1 MARPIR
7 IEYAG
12 ALYHVTSRGNRHD
25 DIFVDDADRLIWL
38 DVFAQVCTRFNWRCH
53 AWCLMDN
60 HYHVVIETVEGN
72 LSQGMRHLN
81 GVFTQKTN
89 RKHNRVG
96 HVFQGRFKAILVQKE
111 GYLLELTRYVILN
124 PIRAGMVSDLLD
136 WKWSN
141 YLAMIGD
148 VECSDWL
155 EKNWILNHFGY
166 SHKIAVANYKNFIR
180 DGLGLPPIW
189 NGLRHQIFLGDD
201 EFVDR
206 EVAKIRKIE
215 ESVDLSEIP
224 KIKRRVQAKP
234 LSWYKEHSV
243 SRNEGIVSA
252 YQSGDYLMR
261 QIAEGFNVHYSTV
274 SRVIRRA
281 EVDDCKT

>member
-12 ALYHVTSRGNRHD
+12 ALYHVTSRGNRRD
-25 DIFVDDADRLIWL
+25 DIFVDDGDRLIWL
-38 DVFAQVCTRFNWRCH
+38 DVFAHVCKRFNWRCH

-60 HYHVVIETVEGN
+60 HYHIVIETVEGN

-81 GVFTQKTN
+81 GVFTQKIN

-111 GYLLELTRYVILN
+111 RYLLELTRYVVLN
-124 PIRAGMVSDLLD
+124 PIRAGMVSNLLD
-136 WKWSN
+136 WRWSN

-155 EKNWILNHFGY
+155 EKSWILRHFGR
-166 SHKIAVANYKNFIR
+166 SPKIAVANYKNFIR
-180 DGLGLPPIW
+180 EGIGLPPIW
-189 NGLRHQIFLGDD
+189 DGLSHQIFLGDD
-201 EFVDR
+201 TFVDN
-206 EVAKIRKIE
+206 EVAKIKIIE

-224 KIKRRVQAKP
+224 KIKRRAQAKP
-234 LSWYKEHSV
+234 LSWYKDQSV
-243 SRNEGIVSA
+243 SRNEGIVRA
-252 YQSGDYLMR
+252 YLSGGYLMK
-261 QIAEGFNVHYSTV
+261 QIAECFNVHYSTV
-274 SRVIRRA
+274 SRVISKA
-281 EVDDCKT
+281 EVRDCKT